1 MYSWLTGEYIQNTI
15 TSYLHKFAT
24 EEPIFL
30 RLLQI
35 LGWAVNHP
43 IISLVI
49 LLFVIAI
56 LWIIIKGIVRLI
68 ETASWS
74 ILKFPLKLIQ
84 SLIKVTNFT
93 WKTITGNNNNSESI
107 AVNSLKIHHQHK
119 QQRLTE
125 IYRRLET
132 IQEEQQQLL
141 QEAAELIASETTGI
155 KIQELQLNQIIA
167 NSSDLEIT
175 G

>member
-1 MYSWLTGEYIQNTI
+1 MYSWLTGEHIQNTI
-15 TSYLHKFAT
+15 TSYLHKFFT
-24 EEPIFL
+24 QQPVFL
-30 RLLQI
+30 QLLQI
-35 LGWAVNHP
+35 LGWGVNHP

-49 LLFVIAI
+49 VLVFTAI
-56 LWIIIKGIVRLI
+56 LGIIIKAIVRLI

-74 ILKFPLKLIQ
+74 IIKFPLKLIQ
-84 SLIKVTNFT
+84 SLIKVSHFT
-93 WKTITGNNNNSESI
+93 LTTIKDNNNNSELI
-107 AVNSLKIHHQHK
+107 AVNSLTIPQHK

-125 IYRRLET
+125 IARRLET

-155 KIQELQLNQIIA
+155 NIKELELNHIIA
-167 NSSDLEIT
+167 NSSESEIT

>member
-1 MYSWLTGEYIQNTI
+1 MYSWLTGEHIQNTI
-15 TSYLHKFAT
+15 TSYLHKFLT
-24 EEPIFL
+24 QQPIFL
-30 RLLQI
+30 QLLQI

-49 LLFVIAI
+49 LLVLTAI

-74 ILKFPLKLIQ
+74 IIKFPLKLIQ
-84 SLIKVTNFT
+84 SLIKVSHLTLKN
-93 WKTITGNNNNSESI
+93 IISNNNNSELI
-107 AVNSLKIHHQHK
+107 AVNSLKIHQHK

-132 IQEEQQQLL
+132 IQQEQQQLL
-141 QEAAELIASETTGI
+141 Q
-155 KIQELQLNQIIA
+155 
-167 NSSDLEIT
+167 
-175 G
+175 